1 LSSIA
6 RLLNRIDTALC
17 YTTCVKIIK
26 RLVSNYLS
34 FRVRRRS
41 RMRLMAR

>member
-17 YTTCVKIIK
+17 YTACVKII
-26 RLVSNYLS
+26 R
-34 FRVRRRS
+34 
-41 RMRLMAR
+41 